1 LRSLRVSLA
10 ISSAPLPQAALT
22 ACAVM
27 IGVLPIWMGVSLLIA
42 AAATEVLLPL
52 RKITAKQLEKNIHQA
67 PL

>member
-1 LRSLRVSLA
+1 
-10 ISSAPLPQAALT
+10 
-22 ACAVM
+22 
-27 IGVLPIWMGVSLLIA
+27 MGVSLLIA